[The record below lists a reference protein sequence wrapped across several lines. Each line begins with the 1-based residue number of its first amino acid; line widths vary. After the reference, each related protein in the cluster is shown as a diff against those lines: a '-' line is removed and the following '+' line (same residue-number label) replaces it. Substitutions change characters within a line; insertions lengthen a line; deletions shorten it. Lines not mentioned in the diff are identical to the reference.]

1 MNCVLDVGN
10 ISRETLVRICVDDT
24 VRGSVMLLL
33 WLYIGMI
40 LDCSIMGNGNVG
52 RRVLSMRYRECFT

>member
-10 ISRETLVRICVDDT
+10 VSRETMVRICVDDT
-24 VRGSVMLLL
+24 ARGSVMLLS

-40 LDCSIMGNGNVG
+40 LDCSIMGNGDVG
-52 RRVLSMRYRECFT
+52 WRVLCMRYRECFT